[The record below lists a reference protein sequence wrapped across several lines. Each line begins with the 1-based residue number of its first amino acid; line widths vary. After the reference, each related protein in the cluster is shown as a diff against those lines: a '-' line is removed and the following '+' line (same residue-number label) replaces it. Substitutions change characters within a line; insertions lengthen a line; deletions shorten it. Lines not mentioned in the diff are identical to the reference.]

1 MMLFSYHTGKT
12 LLHTLDVRCKC
23 VLVCLLS
30 LTVLKAGLAGDFVG
44 LGLFI
49 LLLKRLGVGP
59 VTLVVQL
66 KWFFVFLVFIVLSR
80 WASTPGDAMVTLY
93 GISLTRQ
100 GLSDGSMVA
109 AGFLNVMLLG
119 LLLTA
124 TTRPMEIKAAVQW
137 FFKPIPF
144 IPEQRV
150 AVMMGLALKF
160 MPLILG
166 NARDVSHAVNAR
178 CGNLRKNP
186 VRRLI
191 YRTWPLLKKTFQSA
205 DNLTLAMQARCYSEN
220 RAAPRFCSSGKEIPV
235 MGVALL
241 LSAAV
246 LWMR

>member
-1 MMLFSYHTGKT
+1 MLFAYHPGKT

-30 LTVLKAGLAGDFVG
+30 LTVLKAGLPGNFAG

-49 LLLKRLGVGP
+49 LLLKRLGMGP
-59 VTLVVQL
+59 VTLVVPL
-66 KWFFVFLVFIVLSR
+66 KWFFAFLALIFLSR
-80 WASTPGDAMVTLY
+80 WAATPGDAMVTLY
-93 GISLTRQ
+93 GVSLTRQ
-100 GLSDGSMVA
+100 GFSDGSLVA

-166 NARDVSHAVNAR
+166 NARDVSHAVDAR

-186 VRRLI
+186 VQRLV

-220 RAAPRFCSSGKEIPV
+220 RTAPRFYSNGKEVPV
-235 MGVALL
+235 MVGALV
-241 LSAAV
+241 LSAAI